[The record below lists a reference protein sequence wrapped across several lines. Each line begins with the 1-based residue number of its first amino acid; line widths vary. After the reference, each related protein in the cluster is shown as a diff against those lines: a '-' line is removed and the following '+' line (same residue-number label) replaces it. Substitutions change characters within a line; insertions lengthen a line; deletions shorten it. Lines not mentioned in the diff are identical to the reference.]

1 MASGRVK
8 WFDSKKGFGFI
19 EGAELEKDV
28 FVHHSGIA
36 GDGYHHLKEGDE
48 VEFELE
54 ETDKGPQAVNVR
66 LTENSTQENPA
77 QEDPAQEDAAQSDSS
92 APDAES

>member
-1 MASGRVK
+1 MATGRVK

-19 EGAELEKDV
+19 EATELEKDV

-66 LTENSTQENPA
+66 LTENSTQE
-77 QEDPAQEDAAQSDSS
+77 DPAQEDAAQSDSS

>member
-19 EGAELEKDV
+19 EAAELDKDV

-36 GDGYHHLKEGDE
+36 GDGYHHLKEGDQ
-48 VEFELE
+48 VEFDLE
-54 ETDKGPQAVNVR
+54 ETEKGPQAVNVR
-66 LTENSTQENPA
+66 VTEEPT
-77 QEDPAQEDAAQSDSS
+77 QEDPAPEDPAQSDSS

>member
-19 EGAELEKDV
+19 EAAELDGDV
-28 FVHHSGIA
+28 FVHHTGIA
-36 GDGYHHLKEGDE
+36 GDGYHHLKEGDK

-54 ETDKGPQAVNVR
+54 ETEKGPQAVNVR
-66 LTENSTQENPA
+66 VTEEPA
-77 QEDPAQEDAAQSDSS
+77 ESDSPAS
-92 APDAES
+92 DAES